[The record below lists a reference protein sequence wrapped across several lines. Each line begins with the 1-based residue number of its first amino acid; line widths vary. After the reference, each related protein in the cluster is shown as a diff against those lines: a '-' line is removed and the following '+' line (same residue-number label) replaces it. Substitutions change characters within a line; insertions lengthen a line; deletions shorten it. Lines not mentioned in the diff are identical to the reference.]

1 MIALGVDVGGTF
13 TDLILADLAK
23 GTVTIHKTPST
34 PNNSAEGVVGGVKE
48 ICEIAG
54 VTPDKIEA
62 IFHGTTVGTNAML
75 VHDGA
80 VTGMI
85 TNEGFRD
92 IPVIFVSGR
101 SSSEDLA
108 RGKEVGASAYF
119 VKPLDLDALIA
130 RIRTLVPSAGAA
142 PSTPKAP

>member
-1 MIALGVDVGGTF
+1 MGKL
-13 TDLILADLAK
+13 K
-23 GTVTIHKTPST
+23 VTIVDDDRDTRELLAVALES
-34 PNNSAEGVVGGVKE
+34 EGFEVTAAANGLRLIASLQLNRPDVILLDVNMSWIDGFELCRAVK
-48 ICEIAG
+48 
-54 VTPDKIEA
+54 K
-62 IFHGTTVGTNAML
+62 
-75 VHDGA
+75 
-80 VTGMI
+80 
-85 TNEGFRD
+85 NEGFRD

-130 RIRTLVPSAGAA
+130 RIRALVPSAGAA

>member
-1 MIALGVDVGGTF
+1 MGKL
-13 TDLILADLAK
+13 K
-23 GTVTIHKTPST
+23 VTIVDDDRDTRELLAVALESEDFEVTAAANGLRLIASLQLNRPDVILLDVNMSWIDGFELCR
-34 PNNSAEGVVGGVKE
+34 AVK
-48 ICEIAG
+48 
-54 VTPDKIEA
+54 K
-62 IFHGTTVGTNAML
+62 
-75 VHDGA
+75 
-80 VTGMI
+80 
-85 TNEGFRD
+85 NEGFRD

-130 RIRTLVPSAGAA
+130 RIRTLVPAAGAA